1 MPLVPSGGKVSML
14 TAATKRAVDIALGSV
29 LAVVALPIV
38 AVLAVALGLRL
49 RAFPFFIQQR
59 PGQDGRQFRIMKLR
73 TLPVSTPHYASKLD
87 LDLSALP
94 RFCTWIRRMHLD
106 ELPQLFLVP
115 LGDMSLV
122 GPRPRQ
128 IDEVDVI
135 DESFDALRR
144 RVRPGCT
151 GLWQVS
157 HSAHLLLNAAPQFD
171 LFYLRYA
178 SLRLDI
184 WIMLRTLG
192 IALGFAGPVQVDDVP
207 SWVRGR
213 GLLAASDFIVAY
225 GLPSGVAEDEFVT
238 VGESIPR
245 HGYVVEPAYPS
256 RFSPAGQ
263 SNASVAE
270 AVSS

>member
-1 MPLVPSGGKVSML
+1 ML

-184 WIMLRTLG
+184 WIMLRTL
-192 IALGFAGPVQVDDVP
+192 QVDDVP